1 MQQAQQTAEDRAKDH
16 ARWVI
21 SERLLQALDRYDNAD
36 LISGLAFAEQT
47 GQCVIGMELS
57 DWGTKVLDHWWRSDV
72 ADRGNLAMRGISY
85 NQDDI
90 REELAALLAAA
101 KAEPAAESSFVLREA
116 LARQAHIAANAFGR
130 INSLYEELQKQ
141 NNTASIGLHAW
152 YVVLGRQVLRTGAPS
167 SADRALHHGLR
178 LTLFASVHEAALDI
192 RLSEAARNGQSL
204 SSQRSGGQIA
214 RFLDQAWAESL
225 MQADGK
231 KSDFYKVRAASLVC
245 LLEGMLMAFK
255 ARELPES
262 DARVKTELLAAAMTT
277 AAAGFEIGASYV
289 DQVVA
294 RYGAKSVTGKGALA
308 TLGRLKLWGAGLA
321 GIGGSLL
328 AWWDFTDWY
337 EHLDNSHVGRTKQT
351 QKRSRILA
359 TTYLVRGMATIT
371 LSLAELGTAVAI
383 AKPLFDYLSQNAK
396 TKLVRMLSTSLGAIA
411 EKLGT
416 QAARLLLARL
426 VLGAFWVGLVL
437 TVIIYIF
444 EDDALEKWCKRS
456 TFCLAKNSKPFEAH
470 EELKSLH
477 SAFSEVL

>member
-1 MQQAQQTAEDRAKDH
+1 
-16 ARWVI
+16 
-21 SERLLQALDRYDNAD
+21 
-36 LISGLAFAEQT
+36 
-47 GQCVIGMELS
+47 MELS

-72 ADRGNLAMRGISY
+72 ADRVNLAMRGISY

-90 REELAALLAAA
+90 REELAALTEAA
-101 KAEPAAESSFVLREA
+101 KGEPPSEFNYTLAEG
-116 LARQAHIAANAFGR
+116 LAKRAHAAANAFGR
-130 INSLYEELQKQ
+130 INSLYEELQKR

-152 YVVLGRQVLRTGAPS
+152 FVALGRQVLRSGAPN

-178 LTLFASVHEAALDI
+178 LTLFASVHETALDI

-255 ARELPES
+255 ARELPDS

-294 RYGAKSVTGKGALA
+294 RYGTKSVTGKGAAA

-337 EHLDNSHVGRTKQT
+337 EHLNNSHVGRNKQT

-371 LSLAELGTAVAI
+371 LSLAELGTAIAI

-396 TKLVRMLSTSLGAIA
+396 TKAVRVLSKSMSILA
-411 EKLGT
+411 KNLGT

-426 VLGAFWVGLVL
+426 VLGAFWVGLAL
-437 TVIIYIF
+437 TIIIYIF
-444 EDDALEKWCKRS
+444 EDDALEEWCKRS
-456 TFCLAKNSKPFEAH
+456 TYRLTKSSKPYSDE
-470 EELKSLH
+470 EELAELY
-477 SAFSEVL
+477 SAFNEVL

>member
-1 MQQAQQTAEDRAKDH
+1 
-16 ARWVI
+16 
-21 SERLLQALDRYDNAD
+21 
-36 LISGLAFAEQT
+36 
-47 GQCVIGMELS
+47 
-57 DWGTKVLDHWWRSDV
+57 
-72 ADRGNLAMRGISY
+72 
-85 NQDDI
+85 
-90 REELAALLAAA
+90 
-101 KAEPAAESSFVLREA
+101 
-116 LARQAHIAANAFGR
+116 
-130 INSLYEELQKQ
+130 
-141 NNTASIGLHAW
+141 
-152 YVVLGRQVLRTGAPS
+152 
-167 SADRALHHGLR
+167 R